1 MVAEQMRKL
10 IGYNQWAW
18 RRVFAS
24 VEKLDPADYHAERAL
39 FQGSIHGTLVH
50 SMAAEWIWLSRCQG
64 ESPTALFDPHDY
76 ADFTAVEA
84 AWREIFHKW
93 ANTVQW
99 LDDAQC
105 ARMVDYRNTRGSGF
119 ALALV
124 DIIQHV
130 ANHAIEHRSQ
140 LTPILAGLGAPTQ
153 PLDYMLFM
161 VRGR

>member
-1 MVAEQMRKL
+1 MIAEQMRKL
-10 IGYNQWAW
+10 MAYNQWAW
-18 RRVFAS
+18 RRLFAS
-24 VEKLDPADYHAERAL
+24 AAKLDTADYQAERML

-64 ESPTALFDPHDY
+64 ESPTVLFDPHDY
-76 ADFTAVEA
+76 ADFTAVQA
-84 AWREIFHKW
+84 AWAEIFHKW

-119 ALALV
+119 ALALA

-130 ANHAIEHRSQ
+130 ANHATEHRSQ